1 MEYREKLGDWLKFIK
16 YLCAESQFDGEP
28 IKPDLKIL
36 ETNLHGC
43 LYTSKLALHYLTRQ
57 PRDPN
62 KDRCLILMSSI
73 AAYCEQPG
81 APVYGASKHGI
92 RGVMQSLRRTIHE
105 KDMRV
110 NLLAPWYVIDEYR
123 VVSIL
128 NSSHRYI
135 ETPALPKASVEMLAS
150 KGVKFALAS
159 DAANATLHIA
169 SDRLLNGKDHL

>member
-1 MEYREKLGDWLKFIK
+1 MTKSFVAAGAFVTIGDLNQEEGKRVAKLFSSDQVTFVPTDVTVWEDQVRLFTTALTQSPSKSLDVVVSNAGISGKDPVWWD
-16 YLCAESQFDGEP
+16 ESQFDGEP

-110 NLLAPWYVIDEYR
+110 NLLAP
-123 VVSIL
+123 
-128 NSSHRYI
+128 
-135 ETPALPKASVEMLAS
+135 
-150 KGVKFALAS
+150 
-159 DAANATLHIA
+159 
-169 SDRLLNGKDHL
+169 